1 MFCSWNLLTLGS
13 LWLVD
18 TCFVL
23 DKAVVSLAKHK
34 AVFLILCPCLLCT
47 ASFHEACLPGLDSPT
62 AGGCGMRA
70 DLQTHYSE
78 ERFSGTEGTNRL
90 QAMTHSHHVEL
101 SRFCWCFP
109 ELWHF
114 SLQPG
119 KQSVLLEDVVINSVT
134 VSTHLMATQLVYALI
149 SDLHSKSRQ
158 EFQLSLPFLQ
168 NRAYGTA
175 EGQAG

>member
-1 MFCSWNLLTLGS
+1 
-13 LWLVD
+13 
-18 TCFVL
+18 
-23 DKAVVSLAKHK
+23 
-34 AVFLILCPCLLCT
+34 
-47 ASFHEACLPGLDSPT
+47 
-62 AGGCGMRA
+62 MRA

-90 QAMTHSHHVEL
+90 QAMTHSHYVEL

-119 KQSVLLEDVVINSVT
+119 KQSVLPEDVVINSVR